1 MLIELNIVSLIL
13 ILKHSTLSSLFVVV
27 AMYTENPRK
36 YLVEL
41 FSLSEEQNIMK
52 KKMYAKYKT

>member
-27 AMYTENPRK
+27 AMYTENPSE

-52 KKMYAKYKT
+52 KMYAK

>member
-1 MLIELNIVSLIL
+1 MLIELNDVSLIL
-13 ILKHSTLSSLFVVV
+13 VLKHSTLSSLFDVV

-41 FSLSEEQNIMK
+41 FSLSEEQKIMK
-52 KKMYAKYKT
+52 KMYTK